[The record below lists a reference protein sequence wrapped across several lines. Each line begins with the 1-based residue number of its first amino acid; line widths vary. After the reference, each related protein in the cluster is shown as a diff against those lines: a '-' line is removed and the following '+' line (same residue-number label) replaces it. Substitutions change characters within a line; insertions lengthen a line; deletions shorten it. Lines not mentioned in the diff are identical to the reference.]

1 MPSTSPSP
9 TPAFLSATGPL
20 CTARQL
26 QVRSAGEVAAGAD
39 NAMTLVVFTD
49 LGPGRCVLR
58 GTPVVHFLAAN
69 GGILTTVSVKDAPG
83 GMFPTL
89 PNNGVG
95 LLSLSIGAE
104 MPPVRGQAGLPLQYA
119 HSMCATGIRGIAIT
133 LPTGTLTTSVQI
145 QGSNFPGCL
154 PASVTVNPFQP
165 AEAYGYQVTSP
176 NA

>member
-1 MPSTSPSP
+1 MRPTS
-9 TPAFLSATGPL
+9 
-20 CTARQL
+20 
-26 QVRSAGEVAAGAD
+26 
-39 NAMTLVVFTD
+39 D
-49 LGPGRCVLR
+49 L
-58 GTPVVHFLAAN
+58 VVHFLAAN

-83 GMFPTL
+83 VVFPTL

-95 LLSLSIGAE
+95 LLTLSIGAE

-145 QGSNFPGCL
+145 QGSNFPGSS
-154 PASVTVNPFQP
+154 ASVTVNPFQP
-165 AEAYGYQVTSP
+165 AEAYGYPVTSP